1 MGKVLIEKLL
11 RSCSDLKQ
19 ILILMRPKRGKSG
32 SERVE
37 EFLKIPLFEKLV
49 AENPEVLKKLIP
61 VFGDISIEN
70 LGLSNDD
77 LSLIIRETSVVFHF
91 AASLNFEAPIK
102 TAVQMNV
109 RGLDYVMNISKQIK
123 NLKVVVHLSTA
134 FCNPDQEEMRE
145 KVYDFNMKPRQL
157 MNILDNLSDDIV
169 NTFEKKLISSHPN
182 TYTYTKRISELLVK
196 EEHENLPLCIVR
208 PSIGEIRRKDLKRFF
223 CEAKIVFVLV
233 FPTIKEPIPGWVGMN
248 NVYKKSFD
256 HLLSFFFAQKR
267 LVIRNH
273 KKLIFHVSD
282 IFSST

>member
-49 AENPEVLKKLIP
+49 EENPEVLKKLIP
-61 VFGDISIEN
+61 VFGDISLEN

-77 LSLIIRETSVVFHF
+77 MSLIIRETSVVFHF
-91 AASLNFEAPIK
+91 AATLNFEAPIK
-102 TAVQMNV
+102 TAVHMNV
-109 RGLDYVMNISKQIK
+109 RGLDYVMDISKKMK

-145 KVYDFNMKPRQL
+145 KVYDFNMEPRQL
-157 MNILDNLSDDIV
+157 MNILDSLSDEIV

-196 EEHENLPLCIVR
+196 EEHKNLPLCIVR
-208 PSIGEIRRKDLKRFF
+208 PSIGEIRRKRF
-223 CEAKIVFVLV
+223 ESIFVTSRL
-233 FPTIKEPIPGWVGMN
+233 FFQ
-248 NVYKKSFD
+248 SFQ
-256 HLLSFFFAQKR
+256 HT
-267 LVIRNH
+267 RNQF
-273 KKLIFHVSD
+273 LD
-282 IFSST
+282 G